1 MKASRSCKWL
11 WLVAALA
18 LPFAASAQ
26 SPGGAGSKG
35 ASKGGG
41 IGSMVRP
48 SDDRPVTG
56 PSLVELV
63 TMRISQL
70 EEDLNLRPDQ
80 LGPWKVYRDRV
91 MQMLDDQRRELR
103 TATAYS
109 ASETSAPKR
118 LDALA
123 DVARNRLTAVEDIV
137 DAGKALYASLTP
149 EQRTL
154 ADRRL
159 ALPLATLSGSDTGAD
174 VLPRAVQ
181 RAQEAK
187 TPPGGSAR
195 P

>member
-1 MKASRSCKWL
+1 M
-11 WLVAALA
+11 
-18 LPFAASAQ
+18 
-26 SPGGAGSKG
+26 
-35 ASKGGG
+35 
-41 IGSMVRP
+41 
-48 SDDRPVTG
+48 
-56 PSLVELV
+56 VELV
-63 TMRISQL
+63 TMRMGQL

-91 MQMLDDQRRELR
+91 MQMLEDQRRAMR
-103 TATAYS
+103 AASAYT

-123 DVARNRLTAVEDIV
+123 DAARNRLTAVEDIV

-174 VLPRAVQ
+174 VLPRSAQRTQGNEPPPAV
-181 RAQEAK
+181 
-187 TPPGGSAR
+187 GAR